1 MLKQTWH
8 SFNTKFQTQWKDRE
22 RSYHVRII
30 LGLFCHSIALI
41 LGLNSVKDLR
51 VTTKNVKQIKFEGV
65 WGELESKKG
74 SRDNNSQNI

>member
-22 RSYHVRII
+22 RSYHVKII
-30 LGLFCHSIALI
+30 LGLFYHSIALI

-51 VTTKNVKQIKFEGV
+51 GNKNVEEIKFEGV
-65 WGELESKKG
+65 WGELETKKV
-74 SRDNNSQNI
+74 SRDNNTQNI